1 MPLKKYGVLKGTVTG
16 HQRDADDD
24 HYQLLVAAGTL
35 MYRVAVNVKSSAPQ
49 SPSTLLFLAQ
59 TKLPAAFVA
68 QLQALGHG
76 HTKLASRPG
85 GLALDY
91 VRNGWFKPQ
100 AMKTVPP
107 DAPGVDND
115 LKDKVE
121 AAVARAVK
129 EAGSLIYAFGERW
142 GPEPVRKD
150 QYFKFQ
156 PGNGM
161 HDIHKN
167 QGNGGRNRADNGI
180 YQDGALVFQ
189 YPGDK
194 WLAFY
199 FAFQSQTFNT
209 DGQGHPR
216 KGVPAGAAKTP
227 PSAPSSAPSSVA
239 SSVASRAVPK
249 ATKKAV
255 KKVAAKAT
263 TKASARNESAPSSGR

>member
-16 HQRDADDD
+16 HKRDADDD

-59 TKLPAAFVA
+59 TKLPPAFAA
-68 QLQALGHG
+68 QLQALGRG
-76 HTKLASRPG
+76 HTRLASKPG

-129 EAGSLIYAFGERW
+129 EAGSLVYAFGERW
-142 GPEPVRKD
+142 GPEPERKD
-150 QYFKFQ
+150 QYFKFL
-156 PGNGM
+156 PGNGV
-161 HDIHKN
+161 HDIHLN
-167 QGNGGRNRADNGI
+167 QGNGGRYRADNGV

-199 FAFQSQTFNT
+199 FAFQSQSFNT
-209 DGQGHPR
+209 DGQGHPV
-216 KGVPAGAAKTP
+216 KGALAIAAKP
-227 PSAPSSAPSSVA
+227 ALKVA
-239 SSVASRAVPK
+239 AKS
-249 ATKKAV
+249 V
-255 KKVAAKAT
+255 KKVAAKPAARKQKT
-263 TKASARNESAPSSGR
+263 ASLIR